1 MSLEHLDSKLDRLLV
16 ITSHTDSR
24 LQRLEQQ
31 LDGKAD
37 KIVVRAIDSR
47 GRDAEKNIVEIQT
60 SMRVIRWV
68 FGALASATA
77 AVVATASYLGLIPA
91 K

>member
-37 KIVVRAIDSR
+37 KIVVRAIDGSV
-47 GRDAEKNIVEIQT
+47 RDAEKNIVEIQT

-77 AVVATASYLGLIPA
+77 AVVAAASYLGLIPA